1 MAKHNDFRIS
11 LTNNE
16 KFWGWCYLLFQLL
29 LLPSLLSAVL
39 TILFPG
45 FSPAVLNLT
54 FFSVNFA
61 AAMLLFHRFLKKAFD
76 DLHGRVWPC
85 VWKAALALLG
95 CKAAVT
101 VMNYLIW
108 SYLPQYFTC
117 TDMGP
122 VLNNLNDKA
131 IAEMAGEHFWLFTL
145 ATVFL
150 VPPVEELLH
159 RGTVFGSL
167 YPKSPVL
174 ACLLSALLF
183 AFIHVMGYLGIGDPL
198 YLTICFLQYIPPA
211 LCLCWIYASTGSIFC
226 PILMHMAFNAIG
238 ILSVR

>member
-1 MAKHNDFRIS
+1 MAKHTILHIS
-11 LTNNE
+11 LTKE
-16 KFWGWCYLLFQLL
+16 ETFWGWCYLLFQVL

-54 FFSVNFA
+54 FFAVNFA
-61 AAMLLFHRFLKKAFD
+61 AVMLIFWRFLKKSFE

-101 VMNYLIW
+101 AMNYLIW
-108 SYLPQYFTC
+108 LYFPQYFVYTNI
-117 TDMGP
+117 GP
-122 VLNNLNDKA
+122 VLNNPNDAA
-131 IAEMAGEHFWLFTL
+131 IAEMAGEHFWLFAL

-159 RGTVFGSL
+159 RGAVFGSL
-167 YPKSPVL
+167 HSKSPVL
-174 ACLLSALLF
+174 ACLLSTLLF
-183 AFIHVMGYLGIGDPL
+183 AFIHVMGYLGIGDTL
-198 YLTICFLQYIPPA
+198 FLVICFLQYIPPA
-211 LCLCWIYASTGSIFC
+211 LCLCWIYASADSIFC